1 MDFRKNKKIMKKLV
15 LILLLIFISAQ
26 DLTAQRKWQKEMLL
40 QIAALKVYMEYAQK
54 GYNVARK
61 GLTFIGDLK
70 KGELNL
76 HSDYFNSL
84 GKMNPKIKN
93 YSKVAEIVLL
103 QLKIIRISN
112 KTIKQLQSDDLFA
125 GNELQYI
132 ERSFER
138 LFDNCNQTLEELL
151 LVTTDATLE
160 MKDDQ
165 RLARIDLLYKTMMQD
180 YTFCKSF
187 SQQSLLLGIA
197 KARDKNEVKQQREL
211 QGL

>member
-1 MDFRKNKKIMKKLV
+1 MDFCKNKKIMKKLV

-138 LFDNCNQTLEELL
+138 LFDNCNRTLEELL